1 MTAPLDLTVRLMCD
15 DDFPAVLELLQD
27 TFGTWPKV
35 ATSAAPI
42 DHLRWKL
49 GDGRP
54 GESYHFVAELDGR
67 IIGFQLNHMWRAK
80 VGHRE
85 LRLLRGWD
93 SAVHPDFQGKGVM
106 SVMRP
111 AMNSFFWP
119 ISDFFL
125 GGSDHPAT
133 PRLHARGNEERRDFG
148 HRWLVFVRP
157 LTLRAALRTFKLRPD
172 RAPQKLPG
180 SFASFARWLAIEAR
194 ERLAQREPSISI
206 TTAERFD
213 ERIDAFCD
221 EASQQFD
228 FIIVRNN
235 ELLNWRYADRR
246 AGDFTIRLAT
256 EGERVVGYCA
266 LRVANGRGH
275 IADLLALPGRRDV
288 VAALARDATTQ
299 LRRVGVSVIECW
311 LFENHPYAATLDS
324 CGFLGRRHRRQLTYE
339 AVAVAPSEIE
349 LLSDT
354 STVGHLAVGDIDI
367 V

>member
-1 MTAPLDLTVRLMCD
+1 MCD
-15 DDFPAVLELLQD
+15 DDFPAAVQLLQD

-35 ATSAAPI
+35 ATSAAAI

-67 IIGFQLNHMWRAK
+67 IVGYQLNHMWRAK

-93 SAVHPDFQGKGVM
+93 SAVHPGLQGKGVM

-133 PRLHARGNEERRDFG
+133 PRLHARGNEDRRDFG

-157 LTLRAALRTFKLRPD
+157 LTARAALRTFKLRPD
-172 RAPQKLPG
+172 RSPQQLAE
-180 SFASFARWLAIEAR
+180 SVTTFARWLAFNAR
-194 ERLAQREPSISI
+194 ERLAPQEPAIPI
-206 TTAERFD
+206 TTVDRFD
-213 ERIDAFCD
+213 DRSDAFCE
-221 EASQQFD
+221 EASRPFD
-228 FIIVRNN
+228 FIIVRNK

-256 EGERVVGYCA
+256 EGDRVLGYCA
-266 LRVANGRGH
+266 LRVTNGKGH
-275 IADLLALPGRRDV
+275 IADLLALPGRPDV
-288 VAALARDATTQ
+288 VAALARDAVHQ
-299 LRRVGVSVIECW
+299 LRGRVPVIECW
-311 LFENHPYAATLDS
+311 LFENHPYAATLNS

-339 AVAVAPSEIE
+339 AVAVPLSEIE
-349 LLSDT
+349 LLSDK
-354 STVGHLAVGDIDI
+354 SSVAHLSVGDIDI

>member
-1 MTAPLDLTVRLMCD
+1 MDKLNLTVRFLRD
-15 DDFPAVLELLQD
+15 DDLAAVVQLLQD

-35 ATSAAPI
+35 ATSAPPI

-67 IIGFQLNHMWRAK
+67 IVGYQLNHMWHAK
-80 VGHRE
+80 VGGHE

-93 SAVHPDFQGKGVM
+93 SAVHPDLQGKGVM

-111 AMNSFFWP
+111 EMNSFFATN
-119 ISDFFL
+119 SDFFL

-133 PRLHARGNEERRDFG
+133 PRLHARGNEERRDIG

-157 LTLRAALRTFKLRPD
+157 LTLRAALRAFKLRPN
-172 RAPQKLPG
+172 RSPQKLAE
-180 SFASFARWLAIEAR
+180 SATTFVRWLAIEAR
-194 ERLAQREPSISI
+194 ERLAARDSSNSI
-206 TTAERFD
+206 TTVDRFD
-213 ERIDAFCD
+213 ERIDAFCE
-221 EASQQFD
+221 EASRPFD
-228 FIIVRNN
+228 FIIVRNK

-256 EGERVVGYCA
+256 EGDRVLGYCV
-266 LRVANGRGH
+266 LRVTNGRGH
-275 IADLLALPGRRDV
+275 VADLLALPGRLDA
-288 VAALARDATTQ
+288 VAALARDAAGS
-299 LRRVGVSVIECW
+299 LRGRAPVVECW
-311 LFENHPYAATLDS
+311 LFENHPDAATLDS

-339 AVAVAPSEIE
+339 AVAVPASEIE
-349 LLSDT
+349 LLSKK
-354 STVGHLAVGDIDI
+354 SAVAHLSVGDIDI